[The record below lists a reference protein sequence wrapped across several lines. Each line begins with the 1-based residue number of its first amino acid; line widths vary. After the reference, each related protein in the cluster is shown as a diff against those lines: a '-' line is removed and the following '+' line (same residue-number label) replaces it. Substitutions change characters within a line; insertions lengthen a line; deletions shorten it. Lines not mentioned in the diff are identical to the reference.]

1 MIKHSCNVIDVSC
14 QGHMLAAL
22 STLEASIIGAK
33 EDDLEPIIR
42 DLHKENMLDR
52 TRNLSRL
59 CSREGMIDGNIV
71 RA

>member
-1 MIKHSCNVIDVSC
+1 
-14 QGHMLAAL
+14 MLAAL